1 MKYILNENIAL
12 RSWHMV
18 SYAYYIR
25 HMRNAAGLTEAEYEF
40 LSACDGATEA
50 PAGSEELA
58 EKFLASGMIRE
69 AKDGEAVSQWSRP
82 RYCDNR
88 VFPCAQ
94 SDAYGQMQLQL
105 PSLLQCGGQC
115 SSYERVFL

>member
-50 PAGSEELA
+50 PAAQRSLQRS
-58 EKFLASGMIRE
+58 FWHRE
-69 AKDGEAVSQWSRP
+69 
-82 RYCDNR
+82 
-88 VFPCAQ
+88 
-94 SDAYGQMQLQL
+94 
-105 PSLLQCGGQC
+105 
-115 SSYERVFL
+115 

>member
-18 SYAYYIR
+18 PYAYYIR
-25 HMRNAAGLTEAEYEF
+25 HMRKAAGLTEAEYEF
-40 LSACDGATEA
+40 LSACDGVTEA
-50 PAGSEELA
+50 PAGAEELA

-69 AKDGEAVSQWSRP
+69 AEAGETVSQWSRP

-88 VFPCAQ
+88 YFPALNLMLTGKCN
-94 SDAYGQMQLQL
+94 YNW
-105 PSLLQCGGQC
+105 LQCRRQC
-115 SSYERVFL
+115 SSYERVYL